1 MEIKKYNE
9 MMRYLTRPK
18 PQINETPKETWN
30 RLDEAEK
37 ERQKLVRNNKKVEK
51 DIVKQVVKNSPVKI
65 DIEGILDKYEDGF
78 ESKKNTKV
86 AMSET
91 PKEEAEMMLGGEAEE
106 FMKWLKD
113 NPDKTYNDW
122 LKDQTAM
129 LTEEQKKDKK
139 IIDLTP
145 FLPSF
150 EEELR
155 RMEER
160 EKEKEKETLK
170 DFMNRR
176 SREMKL
182 SEKDNVGLSSL
193 LSMKN

>member
-1 MEIKKYNE
+1 MKIKEYNE

-18 PQINETPKETWN
+18 DTDAKKILKEISTNPKSREAFKK
-30 RLDEAEK
+30 AEK
-37 ERQKLVRNNKKVEK
+37 EEK
-51 DIVKQVVKNSPVKI
+51 EMAKQVIKNSPIKI
-65 DIEGILDKYEDGF
+65 DIEGILNKYEDGF

-160 EKEKEKETLK
+160 EKEKEKETLE
-170 DFMNRR
+170 DFINRR

>member
-1 MEIKKYNE
+1 
-9 MMRYLTRPK
+9 
-18 PQINETPKETWN
+18 
-30 RLDEAEK
+30 
-37 ERQKLVRNNKKVEK
+37 
-51 DIVKQVVKNSPVKI
+51 
-65 DIEGILDKYEDGF
+65 
-78 ESKKNTKV
+78 
-86 AMSET
+86 
-91 PKEEAEMMLGGEAEE
+91 MLSGEAEE

-113 NPDKTYNDW
+113 NPDKNYNDW
-122 LKDQTAM
+122 LKDKTAM

-145 FLPSF
+145 YLPSF

-160 EKEKEKETLK
+160 EKQKEQEETLK
-170 DFMNRR
+170 DFINRR

-182 SEKDNVGLSSL
+182 SEKDNVGLSTL

>member
-1 MEIKKYNE
+1 MKIKEYNE

-18 PQINETPKETWN
+18 DTDAKKILKEISTNPKSREAFKK
-30 RLDEAEK
+30 AEK
-37 ERQKLVRNNKKVEK
+37 EEK
-51 DIVKQVVKNSPVKI
+51 EMAKQVIKNSPIKI
-65 DIEGILDKYEDGF
+65 DIEGILNKYEDGF

-129 LTEEQKKDKK
+129 LTDEQKKDKK

-193 LSMKN
+193 FSMKN

>member
-1 MEIKKYNE
+1 MKIKEYNE

-18 PQINETPKETWN
+18 DTDAKKILKEISTNPKSREAFKK
-30 RLDEAEK
+30 AEK
-37 ERQKLVRNNKKVEK
+37 EEK
-51 DIVKQVVKNSPVKI
+51 EMAKQVIKNSPIKI
-65 DIEGILDKYEDGF
+65 DIEGILNKYEDGF

-182 SEKDNVGLSSL
+182 SEKDNVGLTTL
-193 LSMKN
+193 LAMKN

>member
-1 MEIKKYNE
+1 MKIKEYNE

-18 PQINETPKETWN
+18 DTDAKKILKEISTNPKSREAFKK
-30 RLDEAEK
+30 AEK
-37 ERQKLVRNNKKVEK
+37 EEK
-51 DIVKQVVKNSPVKI
+51 EMAKQVIKNSPIKI
-65 DIEGILDKYEDGF
+65 DIEGILNKYEDGF

>member
-1 MEIKKYNE
+1 MKIKEYNE

-18 PQINETPKETWN
+18 DTDAKKILKEISTNPKSREAFKK
-30 RLDEAEK
+30 AEK
-37 ERQKLVRNNKKVEK
+37 EEK
-51 DIVKQVVKNSPVKI
+51 EMAKQVIKNSPIKI
-65 DIEGILDKYEDGF
+65 DIEGILNKYEDGF

-91 PKEEAEMMLGGEAEE
+91 PKEEAEMMLGGEAVE
-106 FMKWLKD
+106 FMRWLKK
-113 NPDKTYNDW
+113 NPKGTYKDW
-122 LKDQTAM
+122 LKDKTAM

-145 FLPSF
+145 YLPSF

>member
-1 MEIKKYNE
+1 MKIKEYNE

-18 PQINETPKETWN
+18 DTDAKKILKEISTNPKSREAFKK
-30 RLDEAEK
+30 AEK
-37 ERQKLVRNNKKVEK
+37 EEK
-51 DIVKQVVKNSPVKI
+51 EMAKQVVNNSPVKI
-65 DIEGILDKYEDGF
+65 DIEGILNKYEDGF

>member
-1 MEIKKYNE
+1 MKIKEYNE

-18 PQINETPKETWN
+18 DTDAKKILKEISTNPKSREAFKK
-30 RLDEAEK
+30 AEK
-37 ERQKLVRNNKKVEK
+37 EEK
-51 DIVKQVVKNSPVKI
+51 EMAKQVIKNSPIKI
-65 DIEGILDKYEDGF
+65 DIEGILNKYEDGF

-160 EKEKEKETLK
+160 EKEKEKETLE
-170 DFMNRR
+170 DFINRR

-182 SEKDNVGLSSL
+182 SEKDNVGLTTL
-193 LSMKN
+193 LAMKN

>member
-91 PKEEAEMMLGGEAEE
+91 PREEAEMMLGLEAEQ
-106 FMKWLKD
+106 FMKWLKK
-113 NPDKTYNDW
+113 NPKGTYKDW
-122 LKDQTAM
+122 LKDKTAM
-129 LTEEQKKDKK
+129 LTDEQKKDKK

-160 EKEKEKETLK
+160 EKEKEKETLE
-170 DFMNRR
+170 DFINRR

-182 SEKDNVGLSSL
+182 SEKDNVGLSTL
-193 LSMKN
+193 LAMKN

>member
-1 MEIKKYNE
+1 MKIKEYNE

-18 PQINETPKETWN
+18 DTDAKKILKEISKNPKSREAFKK
-30 RLDEAEK
+30 AEK
-37 ERQKLVRNNKKVEK
+37 EEK
-51 DIVKQVVKNSPVKI
+51 EMAKQVVNNSPIKI
-65 DIEGILDKYEDGF
+65 DIEGILNKYEDGF

-129 LTEEQKKDKK
+129 LTDEQKKDKK

>member
-1 MEIKKYNE
+1 MKIKEYNE

-18 PQINETPKETWN
+18 DTDAKKILKEISTNPKSREAFKK
-30 RLDEAEK
+30 AEK
-37 ERQKLVRNNKKVEK
+37 EEK
-51 DIVKQVVKNSPVKI
+51 EMAKQVIKNSPVKI
-65 DIEGILDKYEDGF
+65 DIEGILNKYEDGF
-78 ESKKNTKV
+78 ESKKNTKI

-91 PKEEAEMMLGGEAEE
+91 PKEEAEMMLSGEAEE
-106 FMKWLKD
+106 FMKWLKK
-113 NPDKTYNDW
+113 NPKGTYKDW
-122 LKDQTAM
+122 LKDKTAM
-129 LTEEQKKDKK
+129 LTDEQKKDKK

>member
-1 MEIKKYNE
+1 
-9 MMRYLTRPK
+9 MMKWLTRPK
-18 PQINETPKETWN
+18 DTDPKKILKKMSANPKSREAFN
-30 RLDEAEK
+30 DPDYAVQKNNKKAEK
-37 ERQKLVRNNKKVEK
+37 EMA
-51 DIVKQVVKNSPVKI
+51 KQVIKNSPVKI
-65 DIEGILDKYEDGF
+65 DIEGILNKYEDGF
-78 ESKKNTKV
+78 ESKKNTKI

-91 PKEEAEMMLGGEAEE
+91 PQEEAEMMLSGEAEE

-113 NPDKTYNDW
+113 NPDKNYNDW
-122 LKDQTAM
+122 LKDKTAM

-145 FLPSF
+145 YLPSF

-160 EKEKEKETLK
+160 EKQKEQEETLK
-170 DFMNRR
+170 DFINRR

-182 SEKDNVGLSSL
+182 SEKDNVGLSTL
-193 LSMKN
+193 LAMKN

>member
-1 MEIKKYNE
+1 MKIKEYNE

-18 PQINETPKETWN
+18 DTDAKKILKEISTNPKSREAFKK
-30 RLDEAEK
+30 AEK
-37 ERQKLVRNNKKVEK
+37 EEK
-51 DIVKQVVKNSPVKI
+51 EMAKQVIKNSPIKI
-65 DIEGILDKYEDGF
+65 DIEGILNKYEDGF

-193 LSMKN
+193 FSMKN

>member
-1 MEIKKYNE
+1 MKIKEYNQ
-9 MMRYLTRPK
+9 MMKYLTRPK
-18 PQINETPKETWN
+18 DTDPKK
-30 RLDEAEK
+30 LLEK
-37 ERQKLVRNNKKVEK
+37 MSAKELVRDNKKVEK
-51 DIVKQVVKNSPVKI
+51 NMIQQVVKNSPVKI
-65 DIEGILDKYEDGF
+65 DIEEILDKYEDGF

-91 PKEEAEMMLGGEAEE
+91 PKEEAEMMLGGEAVE
-106 FMKWLKD
+106 FMKWLKK
-113 NPDKTYNDW
+113 NPNGTYKDW
-122 LKDQTAM
+122 LKDKTAM
-129 LTEEQKKDKK
+129 LTDEQKKDKK

>member
-1 MEIKKYNE
+1 MKIKEYNE

-18 PQINETPKETWN
+18 DTDAKKILKEISTNPKSREAFKK
-30 RLDEAEK
+30 AEK
-37 ERQKLVRNNKKVEK
+37 EEK
-51 DIVKQVVKNSPVKI
+51 EMAKQVIKNSPVKI
-65 DIEGILDKYEDGF
+65 DIEGILNKYEDGF
-78 ESKKNTKV
+78 ESKKNTKI

-91 PKEEAEMMLGGEAEE
+91 PKEEAEMMLSGEAEE
-106 FMKWLKD
+106 FMKWLKK
-113 NPDKTYNDW
+113 NPNGTYKDW
-122 LKDQTAM
+122 LKDKTAM
-129 LTEEQKKDKK
+129 LTDEQKKDKK

-160 EKEKEKETLK
+160 EKEKEKETLE
-170 DFMNRR
+170 DFINRR

>member
-91 PKEEAEMMLGGEAEE
+91 PREEAEMMLGLEAEQ
-106 FMKWLKD
+106 FMKWLKK
-113 NPDKTYNDW
+113 NPKGTYKDW
-122 LKDQTAM
+122 LKDKTAM
-129 LTEEQKKDKK
+129 LTDEQKKDKK

-160 EKEKEKETLK
+160 EKEKEKETLE
-170 DFMNRR
+170 DFINRR

-182 SEKDNVGLSSL
+182 SEKDNVGLSTL
-193 LSMKN
+193 FAMKN

>member
-1 MEIKKYNE
+1 
-9 MMRYLTRPK
+9 
-18 PQINETPKETWN
+18 
-30 RLDEAEK
+30 
-37 ERQKLVRNNKKVEK
+37 
-51 DIVKQVVKNSPVKI
+51 
-65 DIEGILDKYEDGF
+65 
-78 ESKKNTKV
+78 
-86 AMSET
+86 
-91 PKEEAEMMLGGEAEE
+91 
-106 FMKWLKD
+106 
-113 NPDKTYNDW
+113 
-122 LKDQTAM
+122 M
-129 LTEEQKKDKK
+129 LTDEQKKDKK

-150 EEELR
+150 EEELK

>member
-1 MEIKKYNE
+1 MKIKEYNE

-18 PQINETPKETWN
+18 DTDAKKILKEISTNPKSREAFKK
-30 RLDEAEK
+30 AEK
-37 ERQKLVRNNKKVEK
+37 EEK
-51 DIVKQVVKNSPVKI
+51 EMAKQVVNNSPIKI
-65 DIEGILDKYEDGF
+65 DIEGILNKYEDGF